1 MSTVTKID
9 ELFRN
14 TGGLNG
20 LFREL
25 QRPNLANIAYVH
37 ALRSSQQQG
46 TSIYDSAAY
55 ADSQDSAF
63 WWKIRRDAEF
73 ASYIENRR
81 KSVAGL
87 KSLVVPGT
95 KAPTKADILIARAQD
110 YLWDLQPGARRSR
123 YGLTEGI
130 FRGSSWAAMT
140 AVRRTLQLP
149 GDDRPRVWF
158 VPGKFQHVDRW
169 RFRIQRRTDRGNGVN
184 PTGNFWEFFS
194 WKADD
199 WVPLENPEHFLTFF
213 YDRTESDHGYGYG
226 LNNSLYVWLKGKEIA
241 LNNGL
246 RGLRRWAS
254 GIMRVKIDELRNAS
268 ADKDNLQHALDWLEV
283 VRTLYTEDVLVY
295 GKNDDVDAIWPS
307 GQGHQIVMSMIEY
320 FDASAK
326 RLIQSADPEGGQGSF
341 AKAAVQADEK
351 ADYFAF
357 DRDNLSED
365 YSDQG
370 LGLFYELNKANYSA
384 LCAANGEPLG
394 VSGRYQI
401 GAREDMDPQAAAEYI
416 GKLQEAGFEI
426 PKQWA
431 HDLANVPIAQ
441 EDEDILEP
449 PEPPAGADPFG
460 GEFNGEAQAAGA
472 GGSLGANG
480 DKMPT
485 KDNRLQFAAAI
496 PDEIPNL
503 EMPGFDTGASYGAM
517 QAKAAPR
524 QRMQTYADGRW
535 VTIGQGDEG
544 GTPVFIEGG
553 EITKGPAAVEDKK
566 IADVDQDKPEPKKKK
581 ARKKKRNEQGAPPG
595 GFTEDDRVDDPAG
608 DKAARDSVNKDA
620 QARDKKAKAREKERG
635 ITNAPKPFEGVDLPS
650 ADDIPAQADFVEK
663 HLAESGPDDFINKV
677 KGGWIVGF
685 PWDKKSGVEEKTK
698 AEAVARV
705 EKTPAALRVSEEV
718 RQENAPAG
726 GEKIEHTAES
736 AAKHLSPDDY
746 AAKFNKRELKQMQ
759 EAAQTWTNGWLA
771 VQAVMRG
778 EKKTPGKHGRKLTKD
793 DRRDTKSLQKLLDGG
808 PHVSG
813 TIQRGLALRP
823 GEETDAF
830 VSMLKGGTLDHD
842 VPSSWTSDGAQAAS
856 FAGLETDPELTSVVM
871 TANTDRGVSL
881 PGLQGERFSEEQE
894 VMLGA
899 GGLKVTN
906 WSERVVNGKR
916 VIEVSID
923 ARG

>member
-320 FDASAK
+320 FDSSAK

-441 EDEDILEP
+441 EDEPTLEP
-449 PEPPAGADPFG
+449 PEPPAGGDPFG

-480 DKMPT
+480 QKRPT
-485 KDNRLQFAAAI
+485 EQNRLQFAAAI
-496 PDEIPNL
+496 PDCIPNL
-503 EMPGFDTGASYGAM
+503 EMPGFDTGASYAEEIKRDEDGKFAATGSSGAKDG
-517 QAKAAPR
+517 AKGKKTAGKGWPTFHAVPNWADSFISSAKLTGKQEKLFREIVENEDREDWTPDGLAA
-524 QRMQTYADGRW
+524 MANN
-535 VTIGQGDEG
+535 IGFFSDDEQLKK
-544 GTPVFIEGG
+544 TMAALE
-553 EITKGPAAVEDKK
+553 TKAEKFAGKL
-566 IADVDQDKPEPKKKK
+566 
-581 ARKKKRNEQGAPPG
+581 ARKKGA
-595 GFTEDDRVDDPAG
+595 
-608 DKAARDSVNKDA
+608 N
-620 QARDKKAKAREKERG
+620 
-635 ITNAPKPFEGVDLPS
+635 L
-650 ADDIPAQADFVEK
+650 
-663 HLAESGPDDFINKV
+663 
-677 KGGWIVGF
+677 
-685 PWDKKSGVEEKTK
+685 
-698 AEAVARV
+698 
-705 EKTPAALRVSEEV
+705 
-718 RQENAPAG
+718 
-726 GEKIEHTAES
+726 S
-736 AAKHLSPDDY
+736 AAPTMY
-746 AAKFNKRELKQMQ
+746 AAG
-759 EAAQTWTNGWLA
+759 EA
-771 VQAVMRG
+771 
-778 EKKTPGKHGRKLTKD
+778 
-793 DRRDTKSLQKLLDGG
+793 
-808 PHVSG
+808 
-813 TIQRGLALRP
+813 
-823 GEETDAF
+823 
-830 VSMLKGGTLDHD
+830 
-842 VPSSWTSDGAQAAS
+842 
-856 FAGLETDPELTSVVM
+856 
-871 TANTDRGVSL
+871 
-881 PGLQGERFSEEQE
+881 
-894 VMLGA
+894 
-899 GGLKVTN
+899 
-906 WSERVVNGKR
+906 
-916 VIEVSID
+916 
-923 ARG
+923 

>member
-95 KAPTKADILIARAQD
+95 KAPTKADILVARAQD

-140 AVRRTLQLP
+140 ATRRTLQLP

-194 WKADD
+194 WKADN
-199 WVPLENPEHFLTFF
+199 WIPLEHPEHFLTFF

-254 GIMRVKIDELRNAS
+254 GILQVKIDELRNAS

-295 GKNDDVDAIWPS
+295 GKNDEVDAIWPS
-307 GQGHQIVMSMIEY
+307 GAGHQIVMSMIEY

-370 LGLFYELNKANYSA
+370 LGLFYELNKANYAA

-394 VSGRYQI
+394 ISGRYQI

-441 EDEDILEP
+441 EDEPTLEP
-449 PEPPAGADPFG
+449 PEPPAGGDPFG

-480 DKMPT
+480 QKRPT
-485 KDNRLQFAAAI
+485 EQNRLQFSAVPDCI
-496 PDEIPNL
+496 PDVPLLAGVYGDCKQGERSDL
-503 EMPGFDTGASYGAM
+503 TGCTPASGEA
-517 QAKAAPR
+517 
-524 QRMQTYADGRW
+524 G
-535 VTIGQGDEG
+535 
-544 GTPVFIEGG
+544 EGG
-553 EITKGPAAVEDKK
+553 EAKTTAQQALAVGKRIWDAVNVMPRAAAVVMGEAGFSEATTKTAMR
-566 IADVDQDKPEPKKKK
+566 IA
-581 ARKKKRNEQGAPPG
+581 
-595 GFTEDDRVDDPAG
+595 T
-608 DKAARDSVNKDA
+608 
-620 QARDKKAKAREKERG
+620 
-635 ITNAPKPFEGVDLPS
+635 
-650 ADDIPAQADFVEK
+650 FV
-663 HLAESGPDDFINKV
+663 
-677 KGGWIVGF
+677 
-685 PWDKKSGVEEKTK
+685 
-698 AEAVARV
+698 
-705 EKTPAALRVSEEV
+705 
-718 RQENAPAG
+718 
-726 GEKIEHTAES
+726 
-736 AAKHLSPDDY
+736 DY
-746 AAKFNKRELKQMQ
+746 APVGPVGSMSMI
-759 EAAQTWTNGWLA
+759 AAATIRSPKAPVRA
-771 VQAVMRG
+771 V
-778 EKKTPGKHGRKLTKD
+778 
-793 DRRDTKSLQKLLDGG
+793 
-808 PHVSG
+808 
-813 TIQRGLALRP
+813 QRGLKALKEKRN
-823 GEETDAF
+823 
-830 VSMLKGGTLDHD
+830 
-842 VPSSWTSDGAQAAS
+842 AAKS
-856 FAGLETDPELTSVVM
+856 
-871 TANTDRGVSL
+871 
-881 PGLQGERFSEEQE
+881 
-894 VMLGA
+894 
-899 GGLKVTN
+899 
-906 WSERVVNGKR
+906 
-916 VIEVSID
+916 
-923 ARG
+923 